1 MSRTRRKHT
10 LLGNGKGEVE
20 DFMADI
26 LIIRDM
32 YFPISE
38 KRHIRQGPHPA
49 HRIKRL
55 APNPPALPADEATP
69 LRRGPPLCAAGVAP
83 ALTGLEVERI
93 ATVPIL
99 IGRACLHRARWPLHV
114 ERDPSHEGFPAHH
127 LQRAAHEA
135 WEPSRGG
142 IAAGEGLLVPDVR
155 DAVTPG
161 SAAPRLPSAPLSLH
175 PGGSIRS
182 PGIIPLR
189 SPPAPP
195 S

>member
-26 LIIRDM
+26 LIIRDI

-38 KRHIRQGPHPA
+38 KRHIRQGPRPA

-55 APNPPALPADEATP
+55 APN
-69 LRRGPPLCAAGVAP
+69 AP